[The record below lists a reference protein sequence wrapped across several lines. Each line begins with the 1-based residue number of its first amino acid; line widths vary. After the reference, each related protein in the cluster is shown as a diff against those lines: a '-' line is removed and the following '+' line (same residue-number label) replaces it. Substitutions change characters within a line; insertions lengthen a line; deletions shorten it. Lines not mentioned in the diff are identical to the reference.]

1 MQSCG
6 EFMDREEIARA
17 WISEEIDPIVRL
29 IRDEGLAEGQTDA
42 EAYIRIVSLRYLLL
56 RTHRWDEETL
66 ERLREEL
73 RRKAPRDEDT
83 LTHMMRGE
91 LRG

>member
-1 MQSCG
+1 MQARG
-6 EFMDREEIARA
+6 EFMTREQVAADWFEHEFA
-17 WISEEIDPIVRL
+17 PIVSL
-29 IRDEGLAEGQTDA
+29 IREEGLAEGQTDA
-42 EAYIRIVSLRYLLL
+42 EAYIRIVALRYLLL

-66 ERLREEL
+66 DRLREEL

-83 LTHMMRGE
+83 LTHMLRGE